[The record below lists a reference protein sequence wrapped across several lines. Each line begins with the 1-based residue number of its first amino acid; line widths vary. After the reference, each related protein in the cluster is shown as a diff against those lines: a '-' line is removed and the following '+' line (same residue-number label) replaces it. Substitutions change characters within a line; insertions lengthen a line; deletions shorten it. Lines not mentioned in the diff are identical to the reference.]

1 MLTFA
6 QQNIAVWIK
15 FSLLVIITAKRSIG
29 MSGSLNKVILVGN
42 LGNDPEVRTAPD
54 QFQV

>member
-6 QQNIAVWIK
+6 QQNIAIWIK
-15 FSLLVIITAKRSIG
+15 FSLSVIITAKRSIG

-42 LGNDPEVRTAPD
+42 LGNDPEVRTATD
-54 QFQV
+54 QFKE